1 MNKLLEKELLAVQA
15 KLQKELDELREKKEI
30 FFSFEYLDTRKMT
43 EVEKADYEN
52 RMKINHSFGKTV
64 KHLNKNIE
72 RLVALEFSVAELEVL
87 LTI

>member
-1 MNKLLEKELLAVQA
+1 MNKLLKKELLVVQA
-15 KLQKELDELREKKEI
+15 KLKKELEELSEKKAV
-30 FFSFEYLDTRKMT
+30 FFAFEYLDTRKMT
-43 EVEKADYEN
+43 ECEKANYNE

-72 RLVALEFSVAELEVL
+72 RLIALEFSVAELEIL